1 MNVTDIKLAEP
12 VAGAVVLALLVS
24 AMLLAKR
31 PSKKYYERNKFVH
44 PLTRFIEDKPYM
56 RRRGI
61 LALELLMVLLFSLA
75 VASPTISYTVTKTVE
90 KQAATQ
96 LRVPPRPA
104 LVIIIDTS
112 GSMSG
117 WKIEAAKQAIERLV
131 EKMASLNKTVDIGL
145 ISFSHIVKLA
155 IPPTDNVSEILRAIK
170 ELRAGGG
177 TMYTY
182 PLMTAY
188 NWLSLYR
195 HFNQTAIIVFATD
208 GLPADRE
215 QYREVL
221 KRLAAMG
228 VKIYTVFIGRSPEG
242 RRETEY
248 MARLGHGK
256 SYTAARATEL
266 VKVFEEIANQA
277 SKTLM
282 NVSVSAKLTI
292 RITKEKQLSPYLYAA
307 TVLLL
312 AVYATLWHRELGLA
326 V

>member
-1 MNVTDIKLAEP
+1 MDMTSVRLEEP
-12 VAGAVVLALLVS
+12 VVGIVALALLVS
-24 AMLLAKR
+24 AILLARR
-31 PSKKYYERNKFVH
+31 PSRKYYERNSFVH
-44 PLTRFIEDKPYM
+44 PLARFVEDKPYT
-56 RRRGI
+56 RRRRV
-61 LALELLMVLLFSLA
+61 LALELLIALLFSLA
-75 VASPTISYTVTKTVE
+75 AASPTITYTVTKTVE

-104 LVIIIDTS
+104 LVVIIDTS
-112 GSMSG
+112 GSMGG

-131 EKMASLNKTVDIGL
+131 EKIASLNKTVDIGL
-145 ISFSHIVKLA
+145 ISFSHVVKLA
-155 IPPTDNVSEILRAIK
+155 IPPTDNVSEILEAIK
-170 ELRAGGG
+170 ELSAGGG

-188 NWLSLYR
+188 SWLSIYR

-228 VKIYTVFIGRSPEG
+228 VKIYTVFIGKSPEG

-248 MARLGHGK
+248 MARVGHGK
-256 SYTAARATEL
+256 SYTVDKATEL
-266 VKVFEEIANQA
+266 IKVFEEIANQA

-282 NVSVSAKLTI
+282 NVTVSAKLTVK
-292 RITKEKQLSPYLYAA
+292 ITREKQLSPYLYAA
-307 TVLLL
+307 TALLL
-312 AVYATLWHRELGLA
+312 VIYATLWHRELGLT

>member
-1 MNVTDIKLAEP
+1 MNVAGIKLAEP
-12 VAGAVVLALLVS
+12 VAGIAALVLLVS
-24 AMLLAKR
+24 MVLLARR
-31 PSKKYYERNKFVH
+31 PSKRYYERNSFTH
-44 PLTRFIEDKPYM
+44 PLARFVEDKPYT

-61 LALELLMVLLFSLA
+61 LALEILIALLFSLA
-75 VASPTISYTVTKTVE
+75 AASPTISYTVAKTVE
-90 KQAATQ
+90 KQAVTQ
-96 LRVPPRPA
+96 LRIPPRPA
-104 LVIIIDTS
+104 LVVIIDTS

-131 EKMASLNKTVDIGL
+131 EKIASLNKTVDIGL
-145 ISFSHIVKLA
+145 ISFSHVVKLA
-155 IPPTDNVSEILRAIK
+155 MPPTDNVSEILRAIK
-170 ELRAGGG
+170 GLKASGG

-188 NWLSLYR
+188 GWLSLYR

-228 VKIYTVFIGRSPEG
+228 VKIYTVFIGKSPEG
-242 RRETEY
+242 RREVEY
-248 MARLGHGK
+248 MAKIGHGK
-256 SYTAARATEL
+256 SYTAGKSTEL
-266 VKVFEEIANQA
+266 IKVFDKIANQA

-282 NVSVSAKLTI
+282 NVTVSAKLTI
-292 RITKEKQLSPYLYAA
+292 RITKEKQLSPYFYAA
-307 TVLLL
+307 ATLLL
-312 AVYATLWHRELGLA
+312 AIYAMLWHRELGLA